1 MTRVKHGDPCRCLR
15 NKYSLS
21 HLPPMGLVGSLVT
34 RAVFSALMMAEKPG
48 SQSGSF
54 TQDFVNRDWEAV
66 SFNSNGIGLAVGENS
81 TLALTT
87 DNGKTWQLETSI
99 TGDHLRAVR
108 LQDSSALIL
117 GAQKPYFHKP
127 FTRQHPTSQRQIK
140 PHPSSRR
147 FQSFNAW
154 ID

>member
-1 MTRVKHGDPCRCLR
+1 
-15 NKYSLS
+15 
-21 HLPPMGLVGSLVT
+21 MGLVGSLVT

-108 LQDSSALIL
+108 CKTPLL
-117 GAQKPYFHKP
+117 
-127 FTRQHPTSQRQIK
+127 
-140 PHPSSRR
+140 
-147 FQSFNAW
+147 
-154 ID
+154 